1 MVILGFRASRENAHY
16 DGRIIPKIERI
27 DMAGLDDYR
36 AFIAVV
42 EQGNLS
48 AAARHLHRS
57 LQAVSRSLVSLE
69 RELGV
74 ELVQRTTRRA
84 QPSEAGWAFHA
95 RIKTALADID
105 LARSEL
111 AEHGARIDGVLRVGG
126 STQFSA
132 PYLVP
137 VVAAFME
144 RYADVQVELVV
155 ADHRADLQREKLDVA
170 IRLGELPPS
179 RLHARQLGNLRLV
192 TIGAP
197 GYFARHG
204 RPRTPAELHK
214 HLCIVRRTVEP
225 TPQRWEYRRGG
236 RKQAVEV
243 RGRFSADNA
252 AACNAAVMAGLGIG
266 VASLWQVRSL
276 LDQGRLETVLD
287 DWQLPGQPVHIVWSA
302 TKQLP
307 ARTRAFIDFVAAR
320 WTVEPPG

>member
-1 MVILGFRASRENAHY
+1 MAS
-16 DGRIIPKIERI
+16 
-27 DMAGLDDYR
+27 LDDYR
-36 AFIAVV
+36 VFIAVV

-48 AAARHLHRS
+48 AAARHLQRS
-57 LQAVSRSLVSLE
+57 LQAVSRSLAALE
-69 RELGV
+69 SELGV
-74 ELVQRTTRRA
+74 ELIQRTTRRA
-84 QPSEAGWAFHA
+84 QPSDAGLAFHA

-111 AEHGARIDGVLRVGG
+111 ADHGARIDGLLRVGG

-144 RYADVQVELVV
+144 RYPDVHVELVV
-155 ADHRADLQREKLDVA
+155 ADHRADLQREKLDAAV
-170 IRLGELPPS
+170 RLGELPAS
-179 RLHARQLGNLRLV
+179 RLHARQLGMLRMV

-204 RPRTPAELHK
+204 YPRTPADLRK
-214 HLCIVRRTVEP
+214 HACIVRRTAEP
-225 TPQRWEYRRGG
+225 VPQRWDYRRGG

-243 RGRFSADNA
+243 HGRFSADNA
-252 AACNAAVMAGLGIG
+252 AACNAAAIAGLGIG
-266 VASLWQVRSL
+266 VAALWQVRSL
-276 LDQGRLETVLD
+276 LDQRRLETVLD
-287 DWQLPGQPVHIVWSA
+287 DWQLPGLPLHIVWSPS
-302 TKQLP
+302 KQLP

>member
-1 MVILGFRASRENAHY
+1 MAS
-16 DGRIIPKIERI
+16 
-27 DMAGLDDYR
+27 LDDYR
-36 AFIAVV
+36 AFVAVV

-57 LQAVSRSLVSLE
+57 LQAVSRSLASLE

-84 QPSEAGWAFHA
+84 QPSEAGLAFHG
-95 RIKTALADID
+95 RIKAALADID
-105 LARSEL
+105 LARSAL
-111 AEHGARIDGVLRVGG
+111 AEHGARLDGLLRVGG

-132 PYLVP
+132 TYLVP

-144 RYADVQVELVV
+144 RYPDVRIELVV

-170 IRLGELPPS
+170 IRLGELPPN
-179 RLHARQLGNLRLV
+179 RMHARQLGTMRLV

-197 GYFARHG
+197 GYFAQYG
-204 RPRTPAELHK
+204 RPRVPAELHK
-214 HLCIVRRTVEP
+214 HQCIVRRTAGPV
-225 TPQRWEYRRGG
+225 PQRWEYRRGG
-236 RKQAVEV
+236 RKQAADV

-252 AACNAAVMAGLGIG
+252 AACNAAVAAGLGIG
-266 VASLWQVRSL
+266 VAALWQVRSL

-287 DWQLPGQPVHIVWSA
+287 DWQLPGQPVHVVWPPA
-302 TKQLP
+302 RQLP

-320 WTVEPPG
+320 WTSEPPG

>member
-1 MVILGFRASRENAHY
+1 MAS
-16 DGRIIPKIERI
+16 
-27 DMAGLDDYR
+27 LDDYR

-74 ELVQRTTRRA
+74 ELIQRTTRRA
-84 QPSEAGWAFHA
+84 QPSEAGWAFHT

-105 LARSEL
+105 LARSAL
-111 AEHGARIDGVLRVGG
+111 AEHGARIDGLLRVGG

-144 RYADVQVELVV
+144 RYPDVQVELVV

-170 IRLGELPPS
+170 ARLGELPAS
-179 RLHARQLGNLRLV
+179 RLHARQLGTLRLV

-197 GYFARHG
+197 GYLAQHG
-204 RPRTPAELHK
+204 RPRTPSELHK
-214 HLCIVRRTVEP
+214 HQCIVRRTVEP
-225 TPQRWEYRRGG
+225 APQRWEYRKGG

-243 RGRFSADNA
+243 HGRFSADNA
-252 AACNAAVMAGLGIG
+252 AACNAAVVAGLGIG
-266 VASLWQVRSL
+266 VAALWQVRGL

-287 DWQLPGQPVHIVWSA
+287 DWQLPGQPVHLVWPPG
-302 TKQLP
+302 KQLP

-320 WTVEPPG
+320 WTAEPPT